1 MKKRQHIEV
10 QSEETPAA
18 PHRGDSPEVPE
29 SPAPGVAEPLVPEA
43 APAAEESEDQPAGME
58 SENDLLGQL
67 AAVKAEAQ
75 GNYDRYLRAVAELE
89 NFRKRKDRE
98 LSELR
103 LYANQRLLKDLLGIV
118 DNLERALGATQ
129 GAAET
134 ASLREGI
141 EMTLNALLKVMG
153 EYGVKPVEAIE
164 QPFDPSLHEAVMQA
178 PHEELPNNTVIQ
190 ELQKGYLIHDRLL
203 RPAMVVVSKGST

>member
-1 MKKRQHIEV
+1 MKKRQRIEI
-10 QSEETPAA
+10 QTEETPAP
-18 PHRGDSPEVPE
+18 PHNGGSPEASGHPE
-29 SPAPGVAEPLVPEA
+29 PGVAEPLKAEVASSTEA
-43 APAAEESEDQPAGME
+43 SETQPAGME
-58 SENDLLGQL
+58 HENDLLDQL

-98 LSELR
+98 SAELR
-103 LYANQRLLKDLLGIV
+103 LYANQQLLKDLLGIV

-129 GAAET
+129 DAAES

-178 PHEELPNNTVIQ
+178 PHEELPHNTVIQ
-190 ELQKGYLIHDRLL
+190 ELQKGYLLHDRLL
-203 RPAMVVVSKGST
+203 RPAMVVVSKGGT